1 MNPMQARRRGSTQS
15 IVAIGVLIV
24 VILSTVVYYNFALAN
39 QTNSNASSISTL
51 HSQVRAQ
58 QGTITSLE
66 NQLATSSGQGN
77 SSLNGISPSSIYGAD
92 NASVVT
98 IQGDTTVAVSTILGQ
113 VNEAEIVL
121 GSGFVTTYMNSTYIV
136 TNFHVV
142 NGVTNMTV
150 TFSDGDAYPAKTVGT
165 DPYSDLAVVTV
176 NAPAKEYVPLQI
188 ISSVNVK
195 VGQPV
200 VAIGNPYGLSGSM
213 TFGIVSQLGRT
224 IQEATAGNFSVSGVI
239 QFSAPINPGN
249 SGGPLLNANGQV
261 IGITTATV
269 NGSQGV
275 GFAIPSSTIL
285 LELPSLI
292 ITGGYN
298 MHAYLGISG
307 VDMDYQLAQAS
318 HTNVTYGVLIE
329 EVVSGGPAALAGLK
343 VGTTTVTIAGEQY
356 LVGGDII
363 VSINGT
369 RIVNQDAL
377 STYLQ
382 GSTLAGQRV
391 QLGIIRAGALITVTL
406 TLGVRP
412 PAPA

>member
-1 MNPMQARRRGSTQS
+1 MLTRRAGSTKS
-15 IVAIGVLIV
+15 IVAMGVLIIIIV
-24 VILSTVVYYNFALAN
+24 ATVAYYNFALA
-39 QTNSNASSISTL
+39 SSESSSSSSIDSL
-51 HSQVRAQ
+51 QGQLRAQ
-58 QGTITSLE
+58 QGTITNLE
-66 NQLATSSGQGN
+66 NQLASSSGQVN
-77 SSLNGISPSSIYGAD
+77 NSLNGITPSSIYGAD

-98 IQGDTTVAVSTILGQ
+98 IQGDTMIAVSTVFGLE
-113 VNEAEIVL
+113 NESEIIL
-121 GSGFVTTYMNSTYIV
+121 GSGFVTTYLNSTYIV

-150 TFSDGDAYPAKTVGT
+150 TFADGDAYPAKVVGT

-176 NAPAKEYVPLQI
+176 NAPAKEYVPLEI
-188 ISSVNVK
+188 ISSVNVE

-224 IQEATAGNFSVSGVI
+224 IQEVTAGNFSISGVI

-292 ITGGYN
+292 STGAYN

-318 HTNVTYGVLIE
+318 GTNVTYGVLVE
-329 EVVSGGPAALAGLK
+329 QVVSGGPASSAGLK
-343 VGTTTVTIAGEQY
+343 AGTTAITIAGEQY

-363 VSINGT
+363 VSMNGT
-369 RIVNQDAL
+369 KIVNQDAL

-382 GSTLAGQRV
+382 DNTLAGQQV
-391 QLGIIRAGALITVTL
+391 QVGIIRAGALTTVTL

-412 PAPA
+412 PPPTT

>member
-249 SGGPLLNANGQV
+249 SGGPLLIANGQV

-275 GFAIPSSTIL
+275 GFAIRSSTIL